1 MASLVDN
8 LKHKSN
14 EFLGI
19 SPAIEQPKIE
29 APAQRFIDAF
39 KKVLTQ
45 KEKIQNN
52 NNNNNAKTA
61 GFVSQISQ
69 KSKHSSSSIP
79 GDGTPTVRFYNFIF
93 LLATFSV
100 KYIALHL

>member
-14 EFLGI
+14 EFIGI
-19 SPAIEQPKIE
+19 SPVIEQPKIE

-52 NNNNNAKTA
+52 NNNNNTKPV

-69 KSKHSSSSIP
+69 KNKHSSSINP
-79 GDGTPTVRFYNFIF
+79 GEGTPTVSDYSIFYMI
-93 LLATFSV
+93 
-100 KYIALHL
+100 